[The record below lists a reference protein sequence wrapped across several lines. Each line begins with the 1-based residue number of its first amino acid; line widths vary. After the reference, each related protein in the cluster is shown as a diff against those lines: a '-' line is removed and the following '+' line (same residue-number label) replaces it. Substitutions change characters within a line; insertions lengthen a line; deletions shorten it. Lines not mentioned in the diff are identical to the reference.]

1 MKPPAPAPAPFT
13 CEICL
18 LAGGLSTRMGRD
30 KARLRLGRRT
40 LLGHVRAAARATGRP
55 VRLIRRDL
63 VARCGP
69 LGGIYTAL
77 KTSRAD
83 AVLFLACDMPF
94 VSAELLQKLLRRAPR
109 SRAVF
114 TGGTDRA
121 GFPFL
126 LRRATLPVVESQL
139 AAQKFSIQSLA
150 KKLRAKIIL
159 PPGGPDEL
167 FNINTPVDWRAARLR
182 LLTTEHFPIPRTN
195 SVQLPVPPPTLPAH
209 D

>member
-1 MKPPAPAPAPFT
+1 MKQPVPPT

-18 LAGGLSTRMGRD
+18 LAGGLSSRMGRD
-30 KARLRLGRRT
+30 KARLLLGGRT
-40 LLGHVRAAARATGRP
+40 LLGHIRAVARQTGLP
-55 VRLIRRDL
+55 VRVIRRDL
-63 VARCGP
+63 VPRCGP

-77 KTSRAD
+77 KTSRTD

-94 VSAELLQKLLRRAPR
+94 VSAALLGRLRQRAVR

-126 LRRATLPVVESQL
+126 LRRSTLSVVEEHL

-150 KKLRAKIIL
+150 KKLRAKIIP
-159 PPGGPDEL
+159 PPGGPAEI
-167 FNINTPVDWRAARLR
+167 FNINTPADWRSAR
-182 LLTTEHFPIPRTN
+182 
-195 SVQLPVPPPTLPAH
+195 QCVP
-209 D
+209 